1 MEYVGY
7 DKLKQRGISH
17 VCLRVYDVERTAKF
31 YQDVFGAT
39 IVCEWGKEEK
49 EGISCL
55 ALTYELDAEGR
66 AAAKRVWLQED
77 TLEPV
82 CAEWFLEGDRI
93 LHAVFHNGEKD
104 GQTEGAGA

>member
-1 MEYVGY
+1 M
-7 DKLKQRGISH
+7 
-17 VCLRVYDVERTAKF
+17 
-31 YQDVFGAT
+31 
-39 IVCEWGKEEK
+39 
-49 EGISCL
+49 
-55 ALTYELDAEGR
+55 TYELDAEGR